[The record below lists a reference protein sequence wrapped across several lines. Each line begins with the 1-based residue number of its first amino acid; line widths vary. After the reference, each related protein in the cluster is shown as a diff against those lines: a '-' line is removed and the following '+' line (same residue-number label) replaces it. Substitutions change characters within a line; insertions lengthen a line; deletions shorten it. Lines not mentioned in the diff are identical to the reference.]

1 MLHTMQLMPI
11 GRFSRLTGVG
21 VKALRHYDEVGLLAP
36 AAVDDETG
44 YRFYS
49 ADQVDRAEAIRL
61 LRRLDMPLEEIRSTL
76 AAGDPATLR
85 AALVSH
91 QRQIATR
98 DAELRASRVRL
109 QRLIDG
115 RETIMGMRS
124 ESLRGRGAPSARHR
138 PLQPHLDAD
147 GLARRRDAPLRTC
160 VRLPLDAGGRD
171 HGEPRAQRVAVLAR
185 LLDPRPARARAP
197 ARAPLPRARRVLAG
211 GDGGLGPRR
220 RARGARA
227 GPSRRRRDGGGAPQ
241 LRARR
246 ARILRRS
253 RTPRTGSTS
262 RRISTRFPFEQARSR
277 PRRMVETSRSSGCEG
292 RRHSNGR
299 IRARCQ
305 LDRRP
310 APGRRRERWMRR
322 ARAARRARHHFPRK
336 HANALR
342 TRELAERRAGQA
354 RRETLLPPDA
364 SRRAEA
370 RSATRRRTG
379 RSPLAAGVRP

>member
-124 ESLRGRGAPSARHR
+124 ESLEAEEHRRLGIDLYNRTWTLMDSPGDEMLHCAHASAYHWMQGA
-138 PLQPHLDAD
+138 
-147 GLARRRDAPLRTC
+147 GRRRT
-160 VRLPLDAGGRD
+160 
-171 HGEPRAQRVAVLAR
+171 
-185 LLDPRPARARAP
+185 ARAASGC
-197 ARAPLPRARRVLAG
+197 ARACTRCSAGRSPRCTTRAAASSSSS
-211 GDGGLGPRR
+211 PRR
-220 RARGARA
+220 RRWRTGTSPGALRGARA
-227 GPSRRRRDGGGAPQ
+227 GPSVAGETEE
-241 LRARR
+241 ARR
-246 ARILRRS
+246 NYELAREETAQDRE
-253 RTPRTGSTS
+253 PRGPEAH
-262 RRISTRFPFEQARSR
+262 RGAISTR
-277 PRRMVETSRSSGCEG
+277 
-292 RRHSNGR
+292 
-299 IRARCQ
+299 
-305 LDRRP
+305 
-310 APGRRRERWMRR
+310 
-322 ARAARRARHHFPRK
+322 
-336 HANALR
+336 
-342 TRELAERRAGQA
+342 
-354 RRETLLPPDA
+354 
-364 SRRAEA
+364 
-370 RSATRRRTG
+370 
-379 RSPLAAGVRP
+379 SPLERG

>member
-76 AAGDPATLR
+76 ATGDPATLR

-124 ESLRGRGAPSARHR
+124 ESLEAEEHRRLGIDLYNRTWTLMDSPGDELLHCAHASAYHWMQGGGTTANRARSEWLCSRVYSILGRPEPALQHARRCIELVESSPAEMEDWDIAGAHEALARAHLVAGETEEAR
-138 PLQPHLDAD
+138 RNYELAREDTAQIANPEDRKHIEADLDA
-147 GLARRRDAPLRTC
+147 
-160 VRLPLDAGGRD
+160 LPL
-171 HGEPRAQRVAVLAR
+171 
-185 LLDPRPARARAP
+185 
-197 ARAPLPRARRVLAG
+197 
-211 GDGGLGPRR
+211 
-220 RARGARA
+220 
-227 GPSRRRRDGGGAPQ
+227 
-241 LRARR
+241 
-246 ARILRRS
+246 
-253 RTPRTGSTS
+253 
-262 RRISTRFPFEQARSR
+262 
-277 PRRMVETSRSSGCEG
+277 
-292 RRHSNGR
+292 
-299 IRARCQ
+299 
-305 LDRRP
+305 
-310 APGRRRERWMRR
+310 
-322 ARAARRARHHFPRK
+322 
-336 HANALR
+336 
-342 TRELAERRAGQA
+342 
-354 RRETLLPPDA
+354 
-364 SRRAEA
+364 
-370 RSATRRRTG
+370 
-379 RSPLAAGVRP
+379 